1 MKAVI
6 VEDEKLIAADLNKML
21 AHCCPD
27 IEILATLHSLKAS
40 VEWFN
45 ANPTPDLVFMDIQ
58 LSDGTSFEIF
68 EKTGLQCPVIFTTA
82 YNEYAIR
89 AFKVNSV
96 DYLLKP
102 IDEDELRRAVEKYRK
117 VFLLNGNTSP
127 LQAQIQA
134 LVQQIYPAPHPKHK
148 ERFIV
153 HYKNTLM
160 PVNTD
165 HIALFARDELVFIYT
180 QDGERY
186 IPDHYNSLD
195 EIEADLDPQVFFRAN
210 RQVIVNINVIENY
223 RADYTG
229 KLHVKLKTALYPE
242 TDISREK
249 APLFKKWLG

>member
-6 VEDEKLIAADLNKML
+6 VEDEKLIAADLGRML
-21 AHCCPD
+21 NRCCPD
-27 IEILATLHSLKAS
+27 IEIVATLNSLKTA

-45 ANPTPDLVFMDIQ
+45 TQPTPDLVFMDIQ

-68 EKTGLQCPVIFTTA
+68 EKTTLQCPVIFTTA

-102 IDEDELRRAVEKYRK
+102 IDEEELKRAVEKYRK
-117 VFLLNGNTSP
+117 IYQLNGNVAP
-127 LQAQIQA
+127 IQEQLQA
-134 LVQQIYPAPHPKHK
+134 LVSQIYPAAEKFK

-160 PVNTD
+160 PIATNQ
-165 HIALFARDELVFIYT
+165 IALFVRDELVFAYT
-180 QDGERY
+180 IDGERY

-195 EIEADLDPQVFFRAN
+195 EIEAELDPQQFFRAN
-210 RQVIVNINVIENY
+210 RQAIINIDAIENY
-223 RADYTG
+223 RSDYTG
-229 KLHVKLKTALYPE
+229 KLHIKLKTSQFPE
-242 TDISREK
+242 TDISRDK
-249 APLFKKWLG
+249 APIFKKWVG